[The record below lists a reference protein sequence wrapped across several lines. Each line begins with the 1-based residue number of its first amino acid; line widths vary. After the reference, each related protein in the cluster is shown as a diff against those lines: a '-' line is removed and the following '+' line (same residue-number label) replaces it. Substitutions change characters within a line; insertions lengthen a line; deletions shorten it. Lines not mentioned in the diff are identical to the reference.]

1 MIVKPFNIIKLPEY
15 SVGMYNSVYGCG
27 FGSGAGHSDDYGYG
41 NGYGYSAYYGNGY
54 VFGCGDGYRE
64 YPRALL

>member
-41 NGYGYSAYYGNGY
+41 NGYGYSAYYGI
-54 VFGCGDGYRE
+54 
-64 YPRALL
+64 